1 MKKILSKLGSL
12 FGPSKVLEDP
22 EDVIGSLSASNR
34 IIYGSFETFRFF
46 MESSFG
52 GEIGLVEEIRIRSDK
67 LNGSE
72 EGTPETR
79 VLLLEVKNLKM
90 MVRLLRFWKVW
101 EPKIVALDRAYQGG
115 DEING
120 STEILLRWMKVR
132 GRALR
137 SLARILNVID
147 I

>member
-1 MKKILSKLGSL
+1 M
-12 FGPSKVLEDP
+12 
-22 EDVIGSLSASNR
+22 
-34 IIYGSFETFRFF
+34 
-46 MESSFG
+46 
-52 GEIGLVEEIRIRSDK
+52 EEILIRSDK